1 MYNLAPAYR
10 KLLVINE
17 AELKDI
23 DHQLEKLLDKLID
36 FYDRREQVVKS
47 VAELKEILKDL
58 GAEEC

>member
-1 MYNLAPAYR
+1 MNLAPAYR
-10 KLLVINE
+10 KLLDHNE

-36 FYDRREQVVKS
+36 FYDRREQVVES

-58 GAEEC
+58 EADE